1 MTFPTL
7 SIRFRGAALLALL
20 LCLPAFAGD
29 KPIPSVRYAPSWED
43 AVDEAKVLNLPIV
56 VHRHGFY

>member
-1 MTFPTL
+1 MR
-7 SIRFRGAALLALL
+7 IALFALL
-20 LCLPAFAGD
+20 LCLPALAGD

-43 AVDEAKVLNLPIV
+43 AVDEAKVLNLPII